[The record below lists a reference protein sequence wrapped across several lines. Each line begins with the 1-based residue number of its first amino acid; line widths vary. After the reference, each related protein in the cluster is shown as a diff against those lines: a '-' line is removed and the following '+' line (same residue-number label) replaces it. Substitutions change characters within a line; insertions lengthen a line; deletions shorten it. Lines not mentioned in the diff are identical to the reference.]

1 MPIYAVLLR
10 SAEGT
15 LAGLGAHELTEKPIE
30 GTELTLNEETW
41 TVDEVDETQSPPH
54 VTLTRS

>member
-1 MPIYAVLLR
+1 MPIYAVLVR

-15 LAGLGAHELTEKPIE
+15 LADLGAHELPQKPIE
-30 GTELTLNEETW
+30 GTQIRLNEETW
-41 TVDEVDETQSPPH
+41 TVDGVDETQSPPQ